1 MILRFSAFLLL
12 LTTLTGRA
20 QTTANNDTAAAISDD
35 RMRELLGRMGFEFT
49 ENSSGDAT
57 AFTFPLNGRVVRLL
71 NRVGSIELS
80 ACFERGADL
89 LKENQWNQE
98 HFATG
103 AYLDEQGCSAL
114 RAQARFSVGVTNRM
128 IEEWLSQFCTDVAI
142 FDRFVALAPPS
153 AVAPSAPAATSP
165 IGTMAWSHRGPETKQ
180 TSPRPGR
187 AASAPG
193 ILQINPKASLRYDP
207 AQWNPEISHDDG
219 QFVFAHSSGAGHALV
234 IAEPIAMPLGS
245 IEDVAL
251 ANAQSVDPHA
261 KIVFR
266 NRRRV
271 GGVVLSFLK
280 IEAEVDTVPM
290 VYCGYYYGGENGTV
304 QLVTYTEKARFPEY
318 EKVFMDFLNGFVV
331 SK

>member
-12 LTTLTGRA
+12 LTALTGRA
-20 QTTANNDTAAAISDD
+20 QTTANNDPAAAISDD
-35 RMRELLGRMGFEFT
+35 RMRELLGRMGFEFS
-49 ENSSGDAT
+49 EDSSGDAT
-57 AFTFPLNGRVVRLL
+57 AFTFPLSGRMVRLL
-71 NRVGSIELS
+71 NRVGSIQLS
-80 ACFERGADL
+80 ACFEGGADL

-103 AYLDEQGCSAL
+103 AYLDEHGCSAL
-114 RAQARFSVGVTNRM
+114 RAQARFSGGVTNRM
-128 IEEWLSQFCTDVAI
+128 IEDWLSQFCTDVAI
-142 FDRFVALAPPS
+142 FAKFVALAPLG
-153 AVAPSAPAATSP
+153 AGAPSAPAAKSP
-165 IGTMAWSHRGPETKQ
+165 IGMMAWSQWSPETKQ
-180 TSPRPGR
+180 PRPGR

-193 ILQINPKASLRYDP
+193 LLQINRNTSLKYDP
-207 AQWNPEISHDDG
+207 GQWNPEISHDDG
-219 QFVFAHSSGAGHALV
+219 QFVFAHSSEAGHAV
-234 IAEPIAMPLGS
+234 IIAERIAMPLGS

-251 ANAQSVDPHA
+251 ANAQAVDPHA

-271 GGVVLSFLK
+271 GGMVLSFLK
-280 IEAEVDTVPM
+280 IEAELDTVPM
-290 VYCGYYYGGENGTV
+290 IYCGYYYGGENGTV